1 MVTFSIA
8 SVVEASSDSGSASFM
23 TWVAS
28 TEVGVVSGSGGTIV
42 LAGAE
47 GGGGAGDVLEQAT
60 RRQRA
65 QDARTDA
72 IVAPLRRNSV
82 G

>member
-8 SVVEASSDSGSASFM
+8 SVVEASSGSGSASFM
-23 TWVAS
+23 TWVGS
-28 TEVGVVSGSGGTIV
+28 TEVVSGSGGTIV

-47 GGGGAGDVLEQAT
+47 GGGGVGEVLEQAT

-72 IVAPLRRNSV
+72 IIAPLRRNPI